1 MNTAP
6 KEKVLGGF
14 NRITHNNSNKR
25 NKGKPTHNQSIQVTV
40 WQLQNKIS
48 IYIYIKEGISTKKK
62 KQKIRNNMTLH
73 VEFTISSKELS
84 M

>member
-6 KEKVLGGF
+6 KEKVLGF

-40 WQLQNKIS
+40 WQLQNKIFNLYLHKRRN
-48 IYIYIKEGISTKKK
+48 IYQKKK
-62 KQKIRNNMTLH
+62 KAEN
-73 VEFTISSKELS
+73 KE
-84 M
+84 